1 MVAVKFIKS
10 GVQYGYGYN
19 FGEVAAVSIDAAKR
33 LEGLKVVQ
41 ILTEPEFSPYETPE
55 SSTKKYERRNK
66 LK

>member
-19 FGEVAAVSIDAAKR
+19 FGEVAAVSIDVAKR

-66 LK
+66 EK